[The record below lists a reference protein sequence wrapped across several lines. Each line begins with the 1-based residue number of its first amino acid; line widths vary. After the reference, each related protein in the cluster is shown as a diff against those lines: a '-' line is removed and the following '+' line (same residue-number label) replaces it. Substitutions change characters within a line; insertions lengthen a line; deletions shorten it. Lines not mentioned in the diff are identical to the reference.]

1 MNQRY
6 ARIPALGPRGE
17 GWVFIQ
23 AILLAGVVAVG
34 FVDPRWPPYLHVP
47 VLMVAIVAGGAGLWL
62 AASAIATLGRSASPF
77 PKPLAT
83 SLLKDS
89 RAYAL
94 VRHPIY
100 GGILLLSVAW
110 SLVRSPWA
118 LIPTVAL
125 AVALV
130 LKSRLEERWLVGRH
144 AAYAGYRQR
153 VRRRFVPYLW

>member
-47 VLMVAIVAGGAGLWL
+47 VLTVAIVAGGAGLWL
-62 AASAIATLGRSASPF
+62 AASPF